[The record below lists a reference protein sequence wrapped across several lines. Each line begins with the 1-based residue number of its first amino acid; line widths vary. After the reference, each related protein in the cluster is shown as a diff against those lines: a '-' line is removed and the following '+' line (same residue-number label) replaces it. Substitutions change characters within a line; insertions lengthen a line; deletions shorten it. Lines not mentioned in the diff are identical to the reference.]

1 MNSPSVLSCLHL
13 KLGCLS
19 TDVPCS
25 FLNEQ
30 TVHWWRYYGQASK
43 LDCPFILGGLDR
55 WTTSSDLA
63 DMSGAGDAWDGRPQ
77 RPGQQQQQPWDRTV
91 GPLTLTLNFRS
102 SSCHNPAQHQL
113 ITSTQPASLGLVT
126 SWIISNSNDQNW
138 FHRLIDHWLP
148 FAALSSGIRT
158 FWMEMLFSVP
168 HSCSANWAAGA
179 IAGSTWTW
187 TRCLQNSCLATLH
200 LKLWCLMRT
209 QSSLTQTPHLTSRHH
224 ELHTLQICLGRSR
237 GG

>member
-1 MNSPSVLSCLHL
+1 
-13 KLGCLS
+13 
-19 TDVPCS
+19 
-25 FLNEQ
+25 
-30 TVHWWRYYGQASK
+30 
-43 LDCPFILGGLDR
+43 
-55 WTTSSDLA
+55 
-63 DMSGAGDAWDGRPQ
+63 MSGAGDAWDGRRQ

-113 ITSTQPASLGLVT
+113 ITSAQPASLGLVT

-158 FWMEMLFSVP
+158 FWMEIFFSVP
-168 HSCSANWAAGA
+168 QFLIHVLLTGLPWRGLC
-179 IAGSTWTW
+179 AGSTWTW

-209 QSSLTQTPHLTSRHH
+209 QSSLTQTLHLTSRHH